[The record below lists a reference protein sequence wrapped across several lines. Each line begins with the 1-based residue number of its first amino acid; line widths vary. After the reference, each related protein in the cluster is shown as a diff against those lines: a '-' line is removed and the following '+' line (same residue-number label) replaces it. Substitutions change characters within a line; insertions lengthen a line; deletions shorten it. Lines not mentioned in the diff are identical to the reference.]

1 MTRKLEVCSFNLTD
15 FNKIIK
21 HKVSRVE
28 LCVKKEVGGITPPYS
43 DIEYAT
49 SKNIPI
55 HPIIRTR
62 PGNFTYN
69 RKELNEMIDSVK
81 YCRDIGCKGIVLGIL
96 DKSNAI
102 DYVKCKKLVKES
114 RGMSLTFH
122 MAFDLTRD
130 PFLSME
136 KIIDLGFDRILT
148 SGQKESAESGINL
161 INELAEKGEKRIS
174 IMPGS
179 SVRSSNIDL
188 FLQNKL
194 IDEFHS
200 SCYINNKFSEKELKL
215 LSKAINKK
223 KIS

>member
-1 MTRKLEVCSFNLTD
+1 LIRKLEVCSFNIPD

-21 HKVSRVE
+21 QKVSRVE
-28 LCVKKEVGGITPPYS
+28 LCVNKEVGGVTPPYS
-43 DIEYAT
+43 DIAYAV

-55 HPIIRTR
+55 HPIIRPR

-69 RKELNEMIDSVK
+69 NIELNEMIDSIK
-81 YCRDIGCKGIVLGIL
+81 YCRDIGCKGVVFGVL
-96 DKSNAI
+96 DDNNTI
-102 DYVKCKKLVKES
+102 DYVKCKRLAEES
-114 RGMSLTFH
+114 KGISLTFH
-122 MAFDLTRD
+122 MAFDLTDD
-130 PFLSME
+130 PYESME

-148 SGQKESAESGINL
+148 SGQKESAESGIKL
-161 INELAEKGEKRIS
+161 INELAKKGEKRIS

-194 IDEFHS
+194 INEFHS

-215 LSKAINKK
+215 LSIAINKK
-223 KIS
+223 KIN

>member
-1 MTRKLEVCSFNLTD
+1 MTRILEVCSFNLTD

-28 LCVKKEVGGITPPYS
+28 LCVQKEVGGLTPPRS
-43 DIEYAT
+43 DIEYAV

-81 YCRDIGCKGIVLGIL
+81 YCRDVGCKGVVLGVL
-96 DKSNAI
+96 DKNNSI
-102 DYVKCKKLVKES
+102 DYVNCKRLVKES
-114 RGMSLTFH
+114 KGISLTFH

-148 SGQKESAESGINL
+148 SGQKESAVTGIKL

-194 IDEFHS
+194 INEFHS
-200 SCYINNKFSEKELKL
+200 SCYINKKFSEKEFELI
-215 LSKAINKK
+215 SIEINKNK
-223 KIS
+223 D

>member
-1 MTRKLEVCSFNLTD
+1 M
-15 FNKIIK
+15 
-21 HKVSRVE
+21 E
-28 LCVKKEVGGITPPYS
+28 LCVQKEVGGLTPPRS
-43 DIEYAT
+43 DIEYAV

-81 YCRDIGCKGIVLGIL
+81 YCRDIGCKGVVLGIL

-102 DYVKCKKLVKES
+102 DYVNCKRLVKES
-114 RGMSLTFH
+114 KGISLTFH

-148 SGQKESAESGINL
+148 SGQKESAVTGIKL

-194 IDEFHS
+194 INEFHS

-215 LSKAINKK
+215 ISIAINKNK
-223 KIS
+223 D

>member
-1 MTRKLEVCSFNLTD
+1 MTRILEVCSFNLTD

-28 LCVKKEVGGITPPYS
+28 LCIQKEVGGLTPPRS
-43 DIEYAT
+43 DIEYAV

-81 YCRDIGCKGIVLGIL
+81 YCRDVGCKGVVLGVL
-96 DKSNAI
+96 DKNNSI
-102 DYVKCKKLVKES
+102 DYVNCKRLVKES
-114 RGMSLTFH
+114 KGISLTFH

-148 SGQKESAESGINL
+148 SGQKESAVTGIKL

-194 IDEFHS
+194 INEFHS

-215 LSKAINKK
+215 ISIAINKNK
-223 KIS
+223 D

>member
-1 MTRKLEVCSFNLTD
+1 MTRILEVCSFNLTD

-28 LCVKKEVGGITPPYS
+28 LCVQKEVGGLTPPRS
-43 DIEYAT
+43 DIEYAV

-81 YCRDIGCKGIVLGIL
+81 YCRDIGCKGVVLGVL
-96 DKSNAI
+96 DKSNSI
-102 DYVKCKKLVKES
+102 DYVNCKRLVKES
-114 RGMSLTFH
+114 KGISLTFH

-148 SGQKESAESGINL
+148 LSL
-161 INELAEKGEKRIS
+161 IHI
-174 IMPGS
+174 
-179 SVRSSNIDL
+179 
-188 FLQNKL
+188 
-194 IDEFHS
+194 
-200 SCYINNKFSEKELKL
+200 
-215 LSKAINKK
+215 
-223 KIS
+223 

>member
-1 MTRKLEVCSFNLTD
+1 MTRILEVCSFNLND

-28 LCVKKEVGGITPPYS
+28 LCIQKEVGGLTPPRS
-43 DIEYAT
+43 DIEYAV
-49 SKNIPI
+49 SKNKPI

-81 YCRDIGCKGIVLGIL
+81 YCRDVGCKGIVLGIL
-96 DKSNAI
+96 DKSNSI
-102 DYVKCKKLVKES
+102 DYVNCKRLVKES
-114 RGMSLTFH
+114 KGISLTFH

-148 SGQKESAESGINL
+148 SGQKESAVTGIKL
-161 INELAEKGEKRIS
+161 INELAEKGKKRIS

-194 IDEFHS
+194 INEFHS

-215 LSKAINKK
+215 ISIAINKNK
-223 KIS
+223 D

>member
-1 MTRKLEVCSFNLTD
+1 MTRILEVCSFNLTD

-28 LCVKKEVGGITPPYS
+28 LCVQKEVGGLTPPRS
-43 DIEYAT
+43 DIEYAV

-81 YCRDIGCKGIVLGIL
+81 YCRDIGCKGVVLGVL

-102 DYVKCKKLVKES
+102 DYVNCKRLVKES
-114 RGMSLTFH
+114 KGISLTFH

-148 SGQKESAESGINL
+148 SGQKESAVTGIKL

-174 IMPGS
+174 IMP
-179 SVRSSNIDL
+179 
-188 FLQNKL
+188 
-194 IDEFHS
+194 
-200 SCYINNKFSEKELKL
+200 
-215 LSKAINKK
+215 
-223 KIS
+223 

>member
-1 MTRKLEVCSFNLTD
+1 MTRILEVCSFNQTD

-28 LCVKKEVGGITPPYS
+28 LCVQKEVGGLTPPRS
-43 DIEYAT
+43 DIEYAV

-81 YCRDIGCKGIVLGIL
+81 YCRDIGCKGVVLGIL

-102 DYVKCKKLVKES
+102 DYVNCKRLVKES
-114 RGMSLTFH
+114 KGISLTFH

-148 SGQKESAESGINL
+148 SGQKESAVTGIKL
-161 INELAEKGEKRIS
+161 INELAEIGEKRIS

-194 IDEFHS
+194 INEFHS

-215 LSKAINKK
+215 ISIAINKNK
-223 KIS
+223 D

>member
-1 MTRKLEVCSFNLTD
+1 MTRILEVCSFNQTD

-28 LCVKKEVGGITPPYS
+28 LCVQKEVGGLTPPRS
-43 DIEYAT
+43 DIEYAV

-81 YCRDIGCKGIVLGIL
+81 YCRDIGCKGVVLGIL
-96 DKSNAI
+96 DKSNSI
-102 DYVKCKKLVKES
+102 DYVNCKRLVKES
-114 RGMSLTFH
+114 KGISLTFH

-148 SGQKESAESGINL
+148 SGQKESAVTGIKL

-194 IDEFHS
+194 INEFHS

-215 LSKAINKK
+215 ISIAINKNK
-223 KIS
+223 D

>member
-1 MTRKLEVCSFNLTD
+1 MTRILEVCSFNLTD

-28 LCVKKEVGGITPPYS
+28 LCVQKEVGGLTPPRS
-43 DIEYAT
+43 DIEYAV

-81 YCRDIGCKGIVLGIL
+81 YCRDVGCKGVVLGVL
-96 DKSNAI
+96 DKNNSI
-102 DYVKCKKLVKES
+102 DYVNCKRLVKES
-114 RGMSLTFH
+114 KGISLTFH

-148 SGQKESAESGINL
+148 SGQKESAVTGIKL

-194 IDEFHS
+194 INEFHS

-215 LSKAINKK
+215 ISIAINKNK
-223 KIS
+223 D

>member
-1 MTRKLEVCSFNLTD
+1 MTRILEVCSFNLTD

-28 LCVKKEVGGITPPYS
+28 LCIQKEVGGLTPPRS
-43 DIEYAT
+43 DIEYAV

-81 YCRDIGCKGIVLGIL
+81 YCRDIGCKGVVLGVL
-96 DKSNAI
+96 DKNNSI
-102 DYVKCKKLVKES
+102 DYVNCKRLVKES
-114 RGMSLTFH
+114 KGISLTFH

-148 SGQKESAESGINL
+148 SGQKESAVTGIKL

-179 SVRSSNIDL
+179 NVRSSNIDL

-194 IDEFHS
+194 INEFHS
-200 SCYINNKFSEKELKL
+200 SCYINIKFSEKELKL
-215 LSKAINKK
+215 ISIGINKNK
-223 KIS
+223 D

>member
-1 MTRKLEVCSFNLTD
+1 MTRILEVCSFNLTD

-28 LCVKKEVGGITPPYS
+28 LCVQKEVGGLTPPRS
-43 DIEYAT
+43 DIEYAV

-81 YCRDIGCKGIVLGIL
+81 YCRDIGCKGVVLGVL
-96 DKSNAI
+96 DKSNSI
-102 DYVKCKKLVKES
+102 DYVNCKRLVKES
-114 RGMSLTFH
+114 KGISLTFH

-148 SGQKESAESGINL
+148 SGQKESAVTGIKL

-188 FLQNKL
+188 ILQNK
-194 IDEFHS
+194 IINEFHS

-215 LSKAINKK
+215 ISIAINKNK
-223 KIS
+223 D

>member
-1 MTRKLEVCSFNLTD
+1 
-15 FNKIIK
+15 
-21 HKVSRVE
+21 VE
-28 LCVKKEVGGITPPYS
+28 LCVQKEVGGLTPPRS
-43 DIEYAT
+43 DIEYAV

-81 YCRDIGCKGIVLGIL
+81 YCRDIGCKGVVLGIL
-96 DKSNAI
+96 DKSNSI
-102 DYVKCKKLVKES
+102 DYVNCKRLVKES
-114 RGMSLTFH
+114 KGISLTFH

-148 SGQKESAESGINL
+148 SGQKESAVTGIKL

-188 FLQNKL
+188 FLQNK
-194 IDEFHS
+194 IINEFHS

-215 LSKAINKK
+215 ISIAINKNK
-223 KIS
+223 D

>member
-1 MTRKLEVCSFNLTD
+1 MTRILEVCSFNLTD

-28 LCVKKEVGGITPPYS
+28 LCVQKEVGGLTPPRS
-43 DIEYAT
+43 DIEYAV

-81 YCRDIGCKGIVLGIL
+81 YCRDIGCKGVVLGVL
-96 DKSNAI
+96 DKNNSI
-102 DYVKCKKLVKES
+102 DYVNCKRLVKES
-114 RGMSLTFH
+114 KGISLTFH

-148 SGQKESAESGINL
+148 SGQKESAVTGIKL

-194 IDEFHS
+194 INEFHS
-200 SCYINNKFSEKELKL
+200 SCYINNKFSDKELKL
-215 LSKAINKK
+215 ISIAINKNK
-223 KIS
+223 D

>member
-1 MTRKLEVCSFNLTD
+1 LTRILEVCSFNLTD

-21 HKVSRVE
+21 YKVSRVE
-28 LCVKKEVGGITPPYS
+28 LCVQKEVGGLTPPRS
-43 DIEYAT
+43 DIEYAV

-81 YCRDIGCKGIVLGIL
+81 YCRDIGCKGVVLGVL

-102 DYVKCKKLVKES
+102 DYVNCKRLVKES
-114 RGMSLTFH
+114 KGISLTFH

-148 SGQKESAESGINL
+148 SGQKESAVTGIKL
-161 INELAEKGEKRIS
+161 INELAEKGKKRIS

-194 IDEFHS
+194 INEFHS

-215 LSKAINKK
+215 ISIAINKNK
-223 KIS
+223 D

>member
-1 MTRKLEVCSFNLTD
+1 
-15 FNKIIK
+15 
-21 HKVSRVE
+21 
-28 LCVKKEVGGITPPYS
+28 
-43 DIEYAT
+43 
-49 SKNIPI
+49 
-55 HPIIRTR
+55 
-62 PGNFTYN
+62 
-69 RKELNEMIDSVK
+69 MIDSVK

-102 DYVKCKKLVKES
+102 DYVNCKRLVKES

-200 SCYINNKFSEKELKL
+200 SC
-215 LSKAINKK
+215 LSLIH
-223 KIS
+223 I

>member
-1 MTRKLEVCSFNLTD
+1 MTRILEVCSFNLTD

-21 HKVSRVE
+21 YKVSRVE
-28 LCVKKEVGGITPPYS
+28 LCVQKEVGGLTPPRS
-43 DIEYAT
+43 DIEYAV

-81 YCRDIGCKGIVLGIL
+81 YCRDIGCKGVVLGVL

-102 DYVKCKKLVKES
+102 DYVNCKRLVKES
-114 RGMSLTFH
+114 KGISLTFH

-148 SGQKESAESGINL
+148 SGQKESAVTGIKL
-161 INELAEKGEKRIS
+161 INELAEKGKKRIS

-194 IDEFHS
+194 INEFHS

-215 LSKAINKK
+215 ISIAINKNK
-223 KIS
+223 D

>member
-1 MTRKLEVCSFNLTD
+1 MTRILEVCSFNQTD

-28 LCVKKEVGGITPPYS
+28 LCVQKEVGGLTPPRS
-43 DIEYAT
+43 DIEYAV

-81 YCRDIGCKGIVLGIL
+81 YCRDIGCKGVVLGIL

-102 DYVKCKKLVKES
+102 DYVNCKRLVKES
-114 RGMSLTFH
+114 KGISLTFH

-148 SGQKESAESGINL
+148 SGQKESAVTGIKL

-194 IDEFHS
+194 INEFHS

-215 LSKAINKK
+215 ISIAINKNK
-223 KIS
+223 D

>member
-1 MTRKLEVCSFNLTD
+1 MTRILEVCSFNLTD

-28 LCVKKEVGGITPPYS
+28 LCVQKEVGGLTPPRS
-43 DIEYAT
+43 DIEYAV

-81 YCRDIGCKGIVLGIL
+81 YCRDVGCKGVVLGVL
-96 DKSNAI
+96 DKNNSI
-102 DYVKCKKLVKES
+102 DYVNCKRLVKES
-114 RGMSLTFH
+114 KGISLTFH

-148 SGQKESAESGINL
+148 SGQKESAVTGIKL

-194 IDEFHS
+194 INEFHS
-200 SCYINNKFSEKELKL
+200 SCYINNKFSEKELEL
-215 LSKAINKK
+215 ISIAINKNK
-223 KIS
+223 D

>member
-1 MTRKLEVCSFNLTD
+1 MTRILEVCSFNLTD

-28 LCVKKEVGGITPPYS
+28 LCVQKEVGGLTPPRS
-43 DIEYAT
+43 DIEYAV

-55 HPIIRTR
+55 HPIIRAR

-81 YCRDIGCKGIVLGIL
+81 YCRDIGCKGVVLGIL
-96 DKSNAI
+96 DKSNSI
-102 DYVKCKKLVKES
+102 DYVNCKRLVKES
-114 RGMSLTFH
+114 KGISLTFH

-148 SGQKESAESGINL
+148 SGQKESAVTGIKL

-188 FLQNKL
+188 FLQKKIIN
-194 IDEFHS
+194 EFHS

-215 LSKAINKK
+215 ISIAINKNK
-223 KIS
+223 D

>member
-1 MTRKLEVCSFNLTD
+1 MTRILEVCSFNLTD

-28 LCVKKEVGGITPPYS
+28 LCIQKEVGGLTPPRS
-43 DIEYAT
+43 DIEYAV

-81 YCRDIGCKGIVLGIL
+81 YCRDIGCKGVVLGVL
-96 DKSNAI
+96 DKNNSI
-102 DYVKCKKLVKES
+102 DYVNCKRLVKES
-114 RGMSLTFH
+114 KGISLTFH

-148 SGQKESAESGINL
+148 SGQKESAVTGIKL

-194 IDEFHS
+194 INEFHS

-215 LSKAINKK
+215 ISIAINKNK
-223 KIS
+223 D

>member
-1 MTRKLEVCSFNLTD
+1 MTRILEVCSFNQTD

-28 LCVKKEVGGITPPYS
+28 LCVQKEVGGLTPPRS
-43 DIEYAT
+43 DIEYAV

-81 YCRDIGCKGIVLGIL
+81 YCRDIGCKGVVLGVL

-102 DYVKCKKLVKES
+102 DFVNCKRLVKES
-114 RGMSLTFH
+114 KGISLTFH

-148 SGQKESAESGINL
+148 SGQKESAVTGIKL

-194 IDEFHS
+194 INEFHS

-215 LSKAINKK
+215 ISIAINKNK
-223 KIS
+223 D

>member
-1 MTRKLEVCSFNLTD
+1 MTRILEVCSFNLTD

-21 HKVSRVE
+21 HKISRVE
-28 LCVKKEVGGITPPYS
+28 LCVQKEVGGLTPPRS
-43 DIEYAT
+43 DIEYAV

-81 YCRDIGCKGIVLGIL
+81 YCRDVGCKGVVLGVL
-96 DKSNAI
+96 DKSNSI
-102 DYVKCKKLVKES
+102 DYVNCKRLVKES
-114 RGMSLTFH
+114 KGISLTFH

-148 SGQKESAESGINL
+148 SGQKESAVTGIKL

-194 IDEFHS
+194 INEFHS

-215 LSKAINKK
+215 ISIAINKNK
-223 KIS
+223 D

>member
-1 MTRKLEVCSFNLTD
+1 LTRILEVCSFNLTD

-28 LCVKKEVGGITPPYS
+28 LCVQKEVGGLTPPRS
-43 DIEYAT
+43 DIEYAV

-69 RKELNEMIDSVK
+69 RKELNEMIDLVK
-81 YCRDIGCKGIVLGIL
+81 YCRDIGCKGVVLGIL
-96 DKSNAI
+96 DKSNSI
-102 DYVKCKKLVKES
+102 DYVNCKRLVKES
-114 RGMSLTFH
+114 KGISLTFH

-148 SGQKESAESGINL
+148 SGQKESAVTGIKL

-188 FLQNKL
+188 FLQNK
-194 IDEFHS
+194 IINEFHS

-215 LSKAINKK
+215 ISIAINKNK
-223 KIS
+223 D

>member
-1 MTRKLEVCSFNLTD
+1 MTRILEVCSFNLTD

-28 LCVKKEVGGITPPYS
+28 LCVQKEVGGLTPPRS
-43 DIEYAT
+43 DIEYAV

-55 HPIIRTR
+55 HPIIRAR

-69 RKELNEMIDSVK
+69 RKELNEMIDLVK
-81 YCRDIGCKGIVLGIL
+81 YCRDIGCKGVVLGIL
-96 DKSNAI
+96 DKSNSI
-102 DYVKCKKLVKES
+102 DYVNCKRLVKES
-114 RGMSLTFH
+114 KGISLTFH

-148 SGQKESAESGINL
+148 SGQKESAVTGIKL

-188 FLQNKL
+188 FLQNK
-194 IDEFHS
+194 IINEFHS

-215 LSKAINKK
+215 ISIAINKNK
-223 KIS
+223 D